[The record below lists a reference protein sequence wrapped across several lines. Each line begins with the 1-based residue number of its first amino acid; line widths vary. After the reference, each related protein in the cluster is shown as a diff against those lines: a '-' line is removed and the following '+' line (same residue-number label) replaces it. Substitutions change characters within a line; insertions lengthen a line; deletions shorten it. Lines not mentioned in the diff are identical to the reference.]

1 MKYVEPSSN
10 VSFFD
15 EIVGSSNR
23 WESDIDPDVPT
34 TGN

>member
-1 MKYVEPSSN
+1 MKYIEPSSD

-23 WESDIDPDVPT
+23 WESEIDPDDAT